1 MSEKVTS
8 INQNGNGGEEQIG
21 GAVGEIFALQEG
33 RINRLR
39 QERDGLAEALQQQN
53 EKEPLTLE
61 KALSSLEP
69 PEDHEPTYEI
79 RRMNQRDFKRLIS
92 MIRKVWDN
100 EDLQGAMARDE
111 NGNLDQLKLMNEAM
125 KALLIELEQEFIP
138 WLADLAGK
146 TPEEWEEEG
155 FSASI
160 DILNDLK
167 ANPDFLKGLRSAT
180 YFVMT
185 GKKLFGR

>member
-1 MSEKVTS
+1 MTENVTS
-8 INQNGNGGEEQIG
+8 INQNGNDNQVS

-39 QERDGLAEALQQQN
+39 QERDEMFEALQQG
-53 EKEPLTLE
+53 EKEPISLE
-61 KALSSLEP
+61 EALNSLEP
-69 PEDHEPTYEI
+69 PEDYEQTYQI
-79 RRMNQRDFKRLIS
+79 RRMNQRDFKRLIT

-125 KALLIELEQEFIP
+125 KALLIELEAEFIP

-146 TPEEWEEEG
+146 TSEEWEEEG

-160 DILNDLK
+160 DMLNDLK